1 MMGIRSKI
9 KENMNN
15 KGDSSDVFYTPPQQY
30 TPRYDQSWSPMQP
43 RRTVP
48 AANMDWRP
56 ATEPEGSSQVNVIA
70 RALSQANSSKLLP
83 PQV

>member
-15 KGDSSDVFYTPPQQY
+15 KGDYSDLFNTPRQQY

-43 RRTVP
+43 WCTVP
-48 AANMDWRP
+48 PANLEWRP
-56 ATEPEGSSQVNVIA
+56 TTDAEGPSQVNVIT
-70 RALSQANSSKLLP
+70 LVNQLD
-83 PQV
+83 